1 MGNAMDLVS
10 FVRQLTV
17 QIMVVAWGI
26 FILTW
31 IVGWALRG
39 SPIPLTRIKKTGHSL
54 IEDAVW
60 AAFWLAMGG
69 TVFSLI
75 TYVVSQ
81 IGVPAPPP
89 PVNTTIGG

>member
-1 MGNAMDLVS
+1 MDLVS

-17 QIMVVAWGI
+17 QVMVVAWGI

-39 SPIPLTRIKKTGHSL
+39 SPIPLTRIKKTGNSL

-75 TYVVSQ
+75 TYIVSQ
-81 IGVPAPPP
+81 IGIPAPPP

>member
-1 MGNAMDLVS
+1 MVDLVT
-10 FVRQLTV
+10 FVRQITV
-17 QIMVVAWGI
+17 QVMVVAWAI

-39 SPIPLTRIKKTGHSL
+39 SPIPLTRLKKTGHSL

-69 TVFSLI
+69 TIFSLI
-75 TYVVSQ
+75 TYIVSQ

-89 PVNTTIGG
+89 PVNISIGG

>member
-1 MGNAMDLVS
+1 VDLVT
-10 FVRQLTV
+10 FVRQITV
-17 QIMVVAWGI
+17 QVMVVAWAI

-39 SPIPLTRIKKTGHSL
+39 SPIPLTRLKKTGHSL

-69 TVFSLI
+69 TIFSLI
-75 TYVVSQ
+75 TYIVSQ

-89 PVNTTIGG
+89 PVNISIGG

>member
-1 MGNAMDLVS
+1 MMDLVS

-17 QIMVVAWGI
+17 QVMVVAWGI

-54 IEDAVW
+54 IEDAIW

-75 TYVVSQ
+75 TYIVSQ
-81 IGVPAPPP
+81 IGIPAPPP

>member
-1 MGNAMDLVS
+1 VDLVT

-17 QIMVVAWGI
+17 QVMVIAWAI

-39 SPIPLTRIKKTGHSL
+39 SPIPITRLKKTGNSL
-54 IEDAVW
+54 VEDAVW

-69 TVFSLI
+69 TIFSLI
-75 TYVVSQ
+75 TYIVSQ

-89 PVNTTIGG
+89 PINATIGG

>member
-1 MGNAMDLVS
+1 MDLVS

-17 QIMVVAWGI
+17 QVMVVAWGI

-75 TYVVSQ
+75 TYIVSQ
-81 IGVPAPPP
+81 IGIPAPPP

>member
-1 MGNAMDLVS
+1 MVDLVT
-10 FVRQLTV
+10 FVRQITV
-17 QIMVVAWGI
+17 QVMVVAWAI

-39 SPIPLTRIKKTGHSL
+39 SPIPLTRLKKTGHSL

-69 TVFSLI
+69 TIFSLI
-75 TYVVSQ
+75 TYIVSQ

-89 PVNTTIGG
+89 PINISIGG

>member
-1 MGNAMDLVS
+1 VDLVT

-17 QIMVVAWGI
+17 QVMVIAWAI

-39 SPIPLTRIKKTGHSL
+39 SPIPITRLKKTGNSL
-54 IEDAVW
+54 VEDAVW

-69 TVFSLI
+69 TIFSLI
-75 TYVVSQ
+75 TY
-81 IGVPAPPP
+81 
-89 PVNTTIGG
+89 IGG

>member
-1 MGNAMDLVS
+1 LDLVS

-17 QIMVVAWGI
+17 QVMVVAWAI

-31 IVGWALRG
+31 IVGWAIRG
-39 SPIPLTRIKKTGHSL
+39 SPIPITRLKKTGHSL
-54 IEDAVW
+54 VEDAVW

-69 TVFSLI
+69 TIFSLI
-75 TYVVSQ
+75 TYIVSQ

>member
-1 MGNAMDLVS
+1 MMDLVS

-17 QIMVVAWGI
+17 QVMVVAWGI

-75 TYVVSQ
+75 TYIVSQ
-81 IGVPAPPP
+81 IGIPAPPP

>member
-1 MGNAMDLVS
+1 MDLVS

-17 QIMVVAWGI
+17 QVMVIAWGI

-39 SPIPLTRIKKTGHSL
+39 SPIPLTRIKKTGNSL

-75 TYVVSQ
+75 TYIVSQ
-81 IGVPAPPP
+81 IGIPAPPP

>member
-1 MGNAMDLVS
+1 MDLVS

-17 QIMVVAWGI
+17 QVMVVAWGI

-54 IEDAVW
+54 IEDAIW

-75 TYVVSQ
+75 TYIVSQ
-81 IGVPAPPP
+81 IGIPAPPP